1 MPTTLTA
8 MLTRFGGLTKDE
20 MIAKFNH
27 PNCAPSWDER
37 DVGLAKEAIRQLLSG
52 EAPNVK
58 KVKTFEQE
66 VAEMPETLVIEEV
79 EQTEDEILMDE
90 LAGPEDVIPHDDLAE
105 LNGPGN
111 DESDYLSKYLPK
123 PKAPKFVETNKV
135 NPPDENVP
143 VFNAKRKGGRP
154 KKTV

>member
-8 MLTRFGGLTKDE
+8 MLRRFGGLTKAE
-20 MIAKFNH
+20 MVKKFNH

-37 DVGLAKEAIRQLLSG
+37 DVGLAKEAIRQLLTG

-79 EQTEDEILMDE
+79 EETEEEILMDE
-90 LAGPEDVIPHDDLAE
+90 LAGPEDVIAYDDLAE
-105 LNGPGN
+105 LNGPG
-111 DESDYLSKYLPK
+111 EELP
-123 PKAPKFVETNKV
+123 AFVETNKV
-135 NPPDENVP
+135 NPPENKIP
-143 VFNAKRKGGRP
+143 VVNAKRNKGGRP
-154 KKTV
+154 KKKV

>member
-20 MIAKFNH
+20 MVAKYNH
-27 PNCAPSWDER
+27 PNCGPSWDPR
-37 DVGLAKEAIRQLLSG
+37 DQGLAKEAIRQLLTG

-58 KVKTFEQE
+58 RVKTFEQE

-105 LNGPGN
+105 LNGP
-111 DESDYLSKYLPK
+111 EKPEPEYLLK
-123 PKAPKFVETNKV
+123 PRVQAFVETNKV
-135 NPPDENVP
+135 NPPENKIP
-143 VFNAKRKGGRP
+143 VVNAKRNKGGRP
-154 KKTV
+154 KKKV

>member
-27 PNCAPSWDER
+27 PNCAQSWDER
-37 DVGLAKEAIRQLLSG
+37 DVGLAKEAIRQLLTG

-79 EQTEDEILMDE
+79 EKTEDEVLMDE
-90 LAGPEDVIPHDDLAE
+90 LAGPGDVVPHDDLAE
-105 LNGPGN
+105 LDGLG
-111 DESDYLSKYLPK
+111 EE
-123 PKAPKFVETNKV
+123 APVFVETNKV

>member
-1 MPTTLTA
+1 MPTTLKA

-20 MIAKFNH
+20 MIAKYNH
-27 PNCAPSWDER
+27 PNCARSWDER
-37 DVGLAKEAIRQLLSG
+37 DVGLAKEAIRQLLTG

-79 EQTEDEILMDE
+79 EETEEEILMDE

-105 LNGPGN
+105 LDGPGA
-111 DESDYLSKYLPK
+111 ELPV
-123 PKAPKFVETNKV
+123 FVETNKV
-135 NPPDENVP
+135 NPPENKIP
-143 VFNAKRKGGRP
+143 VVNAKRNKGGRP
-154 KKTV
+154 KKKVE